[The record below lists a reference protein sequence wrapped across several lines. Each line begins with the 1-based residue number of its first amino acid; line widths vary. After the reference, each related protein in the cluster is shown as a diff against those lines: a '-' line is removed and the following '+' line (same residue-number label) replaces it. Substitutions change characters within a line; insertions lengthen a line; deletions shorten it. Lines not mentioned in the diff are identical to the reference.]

1 MNSIEDKNDKKCQA
15 YKRKIREIEE
25 ENDQMTTQ
33 LAKARH
39 HIKRLRI
46 ERVILLEEIDD
57 LRQLRRTKK
66 PTYESDSEMSVSESI
81 LSEPKVRKNAMQ
93 PKKKRDPN
101 APKGPGNV
109 FFLYCRMERDN
120 IKDEVPN
127 ESLGEVTRLL
137 GQKWK
142 ALANEEKQKYYDIYK
157 KEMEEYESAM
167 KSYTAAGGGVIGAA
181 AVQAQKR
188 DMKPE
193 EDIEYDEE
201 DEVDM
206 LQDEEEDEDEIQSN
220 PATEDLV

>member
-1 MNSIEDKNDKKCQA
+1 
-15 YKRKIREIEE
+15 
-25 ENDQMTTQ
+25 MTLQ

-39 HIKRLRI
+39 KIKRLRI
-46 ERVILLEEIDD
+46 ERV
-57 LRQLRRTKK
+57 
-66 PTYESDSEMSVSESI
+66 DSEASISESI
-81 LSEPKVRKNAMQ
+81 ISEVKPGRKSNNPAAN
-93 PKKKRDPN
+93 KKKRDPN

-142 ALANEEKQKYYDIYK
+142 ALTKEEKQKYYDIYK

-167 KSYTAAGGGVIGAA
+167 KSYTAAGGGIEGAA
-181 AVQAQKR
+181 AVEASKSKQE
-188 DMKPE
+188 MIKP
-193 EDIEYDEE
+193 EDIEYDDE

-206 LQDEEEDEDEIQSN
+206 LQEDDEDEVVNDDQIQTTT
-220 PATEDLV
+220 ADFV